1 MAIKEPLEVENPR
14 EVLRDKD
21 GTFKVISPY
30 GQIFRVTCRRG
41 RNMRIREIG
50 QVKNT
55 GMENAGLSEVAH
67 HDRFDGPGYQPT
79 SRRWQIEKIA

>member
-1 MAIKEPLEVENPR
+1 MVIKEPLEVENPS
-14 EVLRDKD
+14 EDLRDED
-21 GTFKVISPY
+21 GTFKVISPD

-41 RNMRIREIG
+41 WNMRIREIG
-50 QVKNT
+50 QV
-55 GMENAGLSEVAH
+55 ENPGPSEVAH